1 LMPYDEEIPP
11 HGNYADVSEELNL
24 ISREV
29 IGAAIEVHRELGPG
43 MPEEAYMN
51 GMAIELSLRNIP
63 FEREKRVD
71 IMYKGTIVA
80 KGRIDLLVE
89 GKLVVEAKCVEA
101 IGPVHRLQTLKYMR
115 ILKQPLGL
123 LINFNVPLLKLGI
136 KRIIDTQQSQ

>member
-1 LMPYDEEIPP
+1 MPYDEEIPP